1 MTPLRKYQIQ
11 RIHAKDRGISF
22 ELTFDEWMNIWE
34 QSGKFEL
41 RGRGK
46 GKYCMSRIGDTGPY
60 ALGNVYINLNEINAH
75 DGMKGKPSHTKG
87 IPHTAAAKANISA
100 GLIRKYRGVS

>member
-22 ELTFDEWMNIWE
+22 ELTFEEWINIWE
-34 QSGKFEL
+34 QSGKFEF

-46 GKYCMSRIGDTGPY
+46 GKYCMSRVNDSGPY
-60 ALGNVYINLNEINAH
+60 KVGNVYINLNELNAH
-75 DGMKGKPSHTKG
+75 DAMKGKTSHTKG
-87 IPHTAAAKANISA
+87 KPHTAQGKANISA
-100 GLIRKYRGVS
+100 GVKRYLEGIK